1 MFTHLRRHAGTT
13 TEVDHGQG
21 DAAAAAAAAAGDLPI
36 HDTYL
41 TRKAALEDPANRLY
55 MSFNLGRDW
64 GGHPDDFSYEFL
76 APWRRE
82 DFSSLMAQA
91 PSVGNP
97 DLNLWIGQPGVTAT
111 AHYDHMLNFFH
122 QVLGHKHFLL
132 ASPKHFAGMRPFP
145 LPHRSHRQ
153 SQIPIHNSSAA
164 GGASRY
170 LSPASSPSWTGA
182 PVFEETVLGPG
193 DLLVLPGMYWH
204 QVTTLSTS
212 ASVNMWS
219 HREQEIVPG
228 QRTGL
233 FPQSSSTGPGGGV
246 GGVDDDAMRESGRA
260 LFELNGLLQKPRT
273 EDHLML
279 KRTFLHLMLQAQAEA
294 RGVTVS
300 RLVRGLLLDVKYYT
314 NATLR
319 EEWCGEAQQMVEEE
333 DDDEDEDEEVGVGQA
348 DEATDEAVAETPP
361 QDGVEVAPGDDTAA
375 EGMETA
381 NTGPAGAIMRK
392 QRRARMMRRAFLPQ
406 CAHAGQDIPA
416 LPVRVL
422 EAMAADVA
430 RFQER
435 WRFAERRGLGDVLVS
450 QTVEQIVLALSY
462 PGYDSED
469 QQDSA
474 SQSET
479 CAGCRHVC
487 RWSQRCLGAENE
499 PWLVKWRGELEKR
512 IVLQP
517 Q

>member
-1 MFTHLRRHAGTT
+1 MFTHLRRQAGAT
-13 TEVDHGQG
+13 TEADNSLSNVAGG
-21 DAAAAAAAAAGDLPI
+21 SAAAADGDDLPI

-64 GGHPDDFSYEFL
+64 GGHPDGFSYEFL

-82 DFSSLMAQA
+82 DFSSLMAQS
-91 PSVGNP
+91 PSVGSP
-97 DLNLWIGQPGVTAT
+97 DINLWIGQPGVTAT

-122 QVLGHKHFLL
+122 QVLGRKHFLL

-145 LPHRSHRQ
+145 MPHQSHRQ
-153 SQIPIHNSSAA
+153 SQIPIHNASAPD
-164 GGASRY
+164 GTSHY

-219 HREQEIVPG
+219 HQEQEIVPG

-233 FPQSSSTGPGGGV
+233 FPQGPSGGRGSS
-246 GGVDDDAMRESGRA
+246 VDDTTRESGRA
-260 LFELNGLLQKPRT
+260 LFELNGVLQKPRT
-273 EDHLML
+273 ENHLML
-279 KRTFLHLMLQAQAEA
+279 KRTFLHLMLQAQAKA
-294 RGVTVS
+294 RGLSVS
-300 RLVRGLLLDVKYYT
+300 RMVRVLLLDVKYYT
-314 NATLR
+314 NVTLR
-319 EEWCGEAQQMVEEE
+319 DDWCGEAQHVVVKREEK
-333 DDDEDEDEEVGVGQA
+333 DKQDEEA
-348 DEATDEAVAETPP
+348 EEAPSKEAVEIM
-361 QDGVEVAPGDDTAA
+361 DGPTTGHGDS
-375 EGMETA
+375 
-381 NTGPAGAIMRK
+381 ILRK
-392 QRRARMMRRAFLPQ
+392 QRKAMMRQAYVPQ
-406 CAHAGQDIPA
+406 CAYADQDIPL

-450 QTVEQIVLALSY
+450 QTVEEIVLALSF
-462 PGYDSED
+462 PGYNLEE
-469 QQDSA
+469 QQGREL
-474 SQSET
+474 QSGACE
-479 CAGCRHVC
+479 ACRRVC
-487 RWSQRCLGAENE
+487 QWSQRCLGAESE
-499 PWLVKWRGELEKR
+499 PWLVKWRGEMERR
-512 IVLQP
+512 IQAAGGGSDRD
-517 Q
+517 